1 MAKAPKPSLLIITA
15 SLPMRCPACG
25 SEAITSEDRGGWWR
39 VSCATRPDICTW
51 AAKYEVK
58 P

>member
-1 MAKAPKPSLLIITA
+1 MATKPSLLIITA
-15 SLPMRCPACG
+15 ALPTRCPACG

-39 VSCATRPDICTW
+39 VACATRPEICTW
-51 AAKYEVK
+51 SAKYEVK